1 MSGLW
6 WEKLASRR
14 GTMALARIEAGEEVL
29 SVPTSI
35 LLRSLLLL
43 NRSLLLLNRSLL
55 TRTGVARYANVNRS
69 LLLLNRSISRSPL
82 ILMHTGSTSPGS
94 GVHRR
99 TFSVCWQHISN
110 TLATH

>member
-1 MSGLW
+1 VSGLW

-55 TRTGVARYANVNRS
+55 TRVYAVEAGEEV
-69 LLLLNRSISRSPL
+69 L
-82 ILMHTGSTSPGS
+82 
-94 GVHRR
+94 
-99 TFSVCWQHISN
+99 SVP
-110 TLATH
+110 TYV